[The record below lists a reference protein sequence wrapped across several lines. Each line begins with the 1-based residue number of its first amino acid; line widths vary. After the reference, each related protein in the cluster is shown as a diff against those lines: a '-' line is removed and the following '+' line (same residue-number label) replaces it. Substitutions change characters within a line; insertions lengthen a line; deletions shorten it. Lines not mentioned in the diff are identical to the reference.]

1 MDWGKSLK
9 KTGKAGYLFKNVAV
23 FTVGSFV
30 SKLLVFF
37 LVPFYTSVLSEAEY
51 GIADVMQSSL
61 LLLVP
66 LLSVNAGETALRYG
80 LENTDDRDLILS
92 EGLKKVLLSII
103 PVASVSVILSFLIPS
118 ERVYFLLFIILYIA
132 DSFYEY
138 LLLYC
143 QGLEEVQ
150 KMISGS
156 IACTALV
163 IAANLL
169 FLLYFRL
176 GIYGYLFAEITAFSG
191 AALLMFHLVDGGRR
205 LRRAKANEALSREM
219 TGYGQSMLLYSTASW
234 ANNAIDRYF
243 ILFMLGSAQNG
254 LYGVAYKI
262 PAILTTLQRIF
273 AMAWQMSAV
282 QEYKGDDRESFFSEM
297 YGAYQT
303 VLILGCSLII
313 LFVRLIAD
321 LMFRKSFYDAWP
333 LVPPLLI
340 SVVFGAL
347 EGFLGSIALAFKD
360 GKSMGRATGIGAV
373 FNIILNYVLILR
385 FGTFGASVATLVSY
399 FIMFF
404 LAFVFVRRH
413 VIIRVNALRD
423 AAAYIL
429 LLLESAVVIR
439 NMHNYFLINC
449 GIVAVLLILYY
460 REEYEIIRRSKEIIG
475 ERLAKRS

>member
-1 MDWGKSLK
+1 MK

-37 LVPFYTSVLSEAEY
+37 LVPFYTSVLTESEY

-66 LLSVNAGETALRYG
+66 FLSVNAGEAALRYG
-80 LENTDDRDLILS
+80 LENTGDRDLILS
-92 EGLKKVLLSII
+92 EGLKKVLFSII
-103 PVASVSVILSFLIPS
+103 PVALGSILLSFLIPA
-118 ERVYFLLFIILYIA
+118 EGPYFLLFTVLYAA

-150 KMISGS
+150 KMMSGS

-176 GIYGYLFAEITAFSG
+176 GIYGYLLAEITAFTG
-191 AALLMFHLVDGGRR
+191 AALLMFCLVDGAGR
-205 LRRAKANEALSREM
+205 LKRASANEALSLEM
-219 TGYGQSMLLYSTASW
+219 TGYGRSMLLYSTASW
-234 ANNAIDRYF
+234 VNNAIDRYF
-243 ILFMLGSAQNG
+243 ILFMLGSGQNG

-303 VLILGCSLII
+303 VLITGCSLII
-313 LFVRLIAD
+313 LFLKLIAD
-321 LMFRKSFYDAWP
+321 LMFKKSFYNAWP

-373 FNIILNYVLILR
+373 FNIVLNYILILR
-385 FGTFGASVATLVSY
+385 FGAFGAAAATLVSY

-404 LAFVFVRRH
+404 LAFIFVRRH
-413 VIIRVNALRD
+413 VRIRVNVIRD
-423 AAAYIL
+423 VAAYAL
-429 LLLESAVVIR
+429 LILESAAVIL
-439 NMHNYFLINC
+439 NVKNYLLINC
-449 GIVAVLLILYY
+449 GIVAILFILYH
-460 REEYEIIRRSKEIIG
+460 REGLRVVKGTWEIAL
-475 ERLAKRS
+475 ERLKNR

>member
-1 MDWGKSLK
+1 MK

-37 LVPFYTSVLSEAEY
+37 LVPFYTTVLSEAEY

-66 LLSVNAGETALRYG
+66 LLSVNAGEAALRFG
-80 LENTDDRDLILS
+80 LENTGDRDLILS
-92 EGLKKVLLSII
+92 EGLKKVAFSII
-103 PVASVSVILSFLIPS
+103 PVALSSLVLSLLFPA
-118 ERVYFLLFIILYIA
+118 ERPYFLLFILLYTA

-150 KMISGS
+150 KMMSGS

-163 IAANLL
+163 IVANLL

-191 AALLMFHLVDGGRR
+191 AALLMFHLVDGAGR

-219 TGYGQSMLLYSTASW
+219 TGYGSSMLLYSTASW
-234 ANNAIDRYF
+234 VNNALDRYF
-243 ILFMLGSAQNG
+243 ILFLLGSAQNG

-303 VLILGCSLII
+303 VLIAGCAFII
-313 LFVRLIAD
+313 LFLRVIAG
-321 LMFRKSFYDAWP
+321 LMFRKSFYEAWI

-360 GKSMGRATGIGAV
+360 GKSMGKATGIGAL
-373 FNIILNYVLILR
+373 FNIALNYILIMR
-385 FGTFGASVATLVSY
+385 FGTFGAAAATLVSY

-404 LAFVFVRRH
+404 LAFIFVRRH
-413 VIIRVNALRD
+413 VRIRIKLLRD
-423 AAAYIL
+423 ASAYVL
-429 LLLESAVVIR
+429 LILESAVVI
-439 NMHNYFLINC
+439 MDIDNYFPINC
-449 GIVAVLLILYY
+449 AIVAILLILYH
-460 REEYEIIRRSKEIIG
+460 REEQGIIRRTAELIG
-475 ERLAKRS
+475 ERLTHKI

>member
-1 MDWGKSLK
+1 LK

-37 LVPFYTSVLSEAEY
+37 LVPFYTSVLTESEY

-66 LLSVNAGETALRYG
+66 FLSINAGEAALRYG

-92 EGLKKVLLSII
+92 EGLKKVLFSII
-103 PVASVSVILSFLIPS
+103 PVALGSILLSFLIPA
-118 ERVYFLLFIILYIA
+118 EGPYFLLFIVLYAA

-150 KMISGS
+150 KMMSGS

-176 GIYGYLFAEITAFSG
+176 GIYGYLLAEITAFTG
-191 AALLMFHLVDGGRR
+191 AALLMFCLVDGAGR
-205 LRRAKANEALSREM
+205 LKRASANEALSLEM
-219 TGYGQSMLLYSTASW
+219 TGYGRSMLLYSTASW
-234 ANNAIDRYF
+234 VNNAIDRYF
-243 ILFMLGSAQNG
+243 ILFMLGSGQNG

-303 VLILGCSLII
+303 VLITGCSLII
-313 LFVRLIAD
+313 LFLKLIAD
-321 LMFRKSFYDAWP
+321 LMFKKSFYNAWP

-373 FNIILNYVLILR
+373 FNIVLNYILILR
-385 FGTFGASVATLVSY
+385 FGAFGAAAATLVSY

-404 LAFVFVRRH
+404 LAFIFVRRH
-413 VIIRVNALRD
+413 VRIRINVIRD
-423 AAAYIL
+423 VAAYAL
-429 LLLESAVVIR
+429 LILESAAVIL
-439 NMHNYFLINC
+439 NVKNYLLINC
-449 GIVAVLLILYY
+449 GIVVMLFILYH
-460 REEYEIIRRSKEIIG
+460 REGLRVVKGTWEIAL
-475 ERLAKRS
+475 ERLKNR

>member
-1 MDWGKSLK
+1 MK

-37 LVPFYTSVLSEAEY
+37 LVPFYTSVLTESEY

-66 LLSVNAGETALRYG
+66 FLSVNAGEAALRYG

-92 EGLKKVLLSII
+92 EGLKKVLFSII
-103 PVASVSVILSFLIPS
+103 PVALGSILLSFLIPA
-118 ERVYFLLFIILYIA
+118 EGPYFLLFTVLYAA

-150 KMISGS
+150 KMMSGS

-176 GIYGYLFAEITAFSG
+176 GIYGYLLAEITAFTG
-191 AALLMFHLVDGGRR
+191 AALLMFCLVDGAGR
-205 LRRAKANEALSREM
+205 LKRASANEALSLEM
-219 TGYGQSMLLYSTASW
+219 TGYGRSMLLYSTASW
-234 ANNAIDRYF
+234 VNNAIDRYF
-243 ILFMLGSAQNG
+243 ILFMLGSGQNG

-303 VLILGCSLII
+303 VLITGCSLII
-313 LFVRLIAD
+313 LFLKLIAD
-321 LMFRKSFYDAWP
+321 LMFKKSFYNAWP

-373 FNIILNYVLILR
+373 FNIVLNYILILR
-385 FGTFGASVATLVSY
+385 FGAFGAAAATLVSY

-404 LAFVFVRRH
+404 LAFIFVRRP
-413 VIIRVNALRD
+413 VRIRVNVIRD
-423 AAAYIL
+423 VAAYAL
-429 LLLESAVVIR
+429 LILESAAVIL
-439 NMHNYFLINC
+439 NVKNYLLINC
-449 GIVAVLLILYY
+449 GIVVMLFILYH
-460 REEYEIIRRSKEIIG
+460 REGLRVVKGTWEIAL
-475 ERLAKRS
+475 ERLKNR